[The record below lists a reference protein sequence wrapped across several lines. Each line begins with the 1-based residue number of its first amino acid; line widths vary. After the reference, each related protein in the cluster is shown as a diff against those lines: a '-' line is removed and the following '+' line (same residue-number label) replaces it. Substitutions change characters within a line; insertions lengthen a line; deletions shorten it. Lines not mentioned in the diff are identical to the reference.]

1 MEIRKAGRSGLG
13 LSVAGLG
20 CNQFGNTLDQDG
32 SAAVVHRAL
41 EAGVTHFDTA
51 DSYGRGASEEFL
63 GKALGTRRDEVV
75 VATKFSSAMGKGPYE
90 RGASRSW
97 ILRACEA
104 SLRRLDTDHID
115 LYYLHRPDPS
125 TPVEETLG
133 ALDDLVRQG
142 KVRYIACSNFGG
154 WQLADA
160 AHLARELGTERF
172 VANQGEWS
180 LLVRDVE
187 TEVVPACLH
196 FGLGFVPYFPLAAGL
211 LTGKYRSGQPFPPG
225 ARLTRNADVPFYAG
239 LLTEENL
246 QVVEK
251 LSAWAQERD
260 RSMVELALSWLAGQ
274 PGVTSVIV
282 GATRPDQV
290 TANVAGMGW
299 QLSEDDYA
307 SVGKLLRDSA
317 LP

>member
-1 MEIRKAGRSGLG
+1 MEIRKTGRSGLG

-20 CNQFGNTLDQDG
+20 CNQFGGTIDREA

-41 EAGVTHFDTA
+41 EEGVTHFDTA

-63 GKALGTRRDEVV
+63 GAALGKRRDEVV
-75 VATKFSSAMGKGPYE
+75 IATKFSSPMGEGRYQ

-97 ILRACEA
+97 VLRACEA

-115 LYYLHRPDPS
+115 LYYLHRPDRS
-125 TPVEETLG
+125 TPVAETLG

-142 KVRYIACSNFGG
+142 KVRYIACSNFAG
-154 WQLADA
+154 WQIADA
-160 AHLARELGTERF
+160 AHLARELGKEHF

-180 LLVRDVE
+180 LLVRKVE
-187 TEVVPACLH
+187 TEIVPACLH

-211 LTGKYRSGQPFPPG
+211 LTGKYRSGQPFPPE
-225 ARLTRNADVPFYAG
+225 ARLTRNSDVPFYAG
-239 LLTEENL
+239 LLTEEKL
-246 QVVEK
+246 QLVER
-251 LSAWAQERD
+251 LSEWAQARD
-260 RSMVELALSWLAGQ
+260 RSMVELALSWLAGRD
-274 PGVTSVIV
+274 GVTSVIV

-290 TANVAGMGW
+290 AANVAAMGW

-307 SVGKLLRDSA
+307 EVDKLLHDSPSA
-317 LP
+317 